1 MSKPSPQAPRLSHE
15 EIGAVYDEGKEAVI
29 SLVEGLLARLARV
42 EARVVELEIQQK
54 KDSRNSSKPPSGD
67 GFKKRT
73 RSLRSKSNRPSGGQ
87 AGHEGTRLEWSET
100 VDEVL
105 THSVDECEGCGFNLS
120 NIEVMDW
127 ESRQVHE
134 LPPLRLEVH
143 EHQAQVKSCPHCGEV
158 NRAGFPADVNS
169 LVQYSSAVRGLMVYL
184 MEAQLLPSGRVC
196 ELFSEVFDCQLSEGT
211 LYNARERCFDQ
222 LAGVDAQ
229 LKQELEAADVIH
241 VDETGFRVNGKLWWL
256 HVACTAGLTYYFV
269 HPKRGREAIDEMD
282 LLPNFRG
289 TAVHDGWRSYESY
302 DCDHALCNAHHLR
315 ELRLMVEAYEQ
326 PWAGMMMTLLCD
338 INDQVEAAVG
348 EGLQQLNSEQIQAF
362 ESRYRKLLDEGL
374 EANPRS
380 IAPEGKPKPRGRP
393 KQSPP
398 RNLLLR
404 LETHQDA
411 VLAFMHDFRIPF
423 DNNQAERDLRMMKLK
438 QKISGSFRSE
448 NGAQKFCRIRSYIS
462 TLRKQGKEVLQALS
476 DSFLDVPSLSF
487 TLPK

>member
-1 MSKPSPQAPRLSHE
+1 MSQPSATPLHLSRE

-29 SLVEGLLARLARV
+29 SLVEGLLARLASV
-42 EARVVELEIQQK
+42 EARVAELEIQQK
-54 KDSRNSSKPPSGD
+54 KDSGNSSKPPSGD

-73 RSLRSKSNRPSGGQ
+73 RSLRSKSSRPSGGQ
-87 AGHEGTRLEWSET
+87 AGHEGTRLDWSET
-100 VDEVL
+100 VEQVI
-105 THSVDECEGCGFNLS
+105 THSVDECNRCGLNLS
-120 NIEVMDW
+120 SIEVMDW

-134 LPPLRLEVH
+134 LPLLRLEVH
-143 EHQAQVKSCPHCGEV
+143 EHQAQVKSCPQCGEV
-158 NRAGFPADVNS
+158 NRADFPADVNS
-169 LVQYSSAVRGLMVYL
+169 LVQYSSTVRGLMVYL

-211 LYNARERCFDQ
+211 LYNARERCFEQ
-222 LAGVDAQ
+222 LAGVEAQ
-229 LKQELEAADVIH
+229 LKREIETADVIH

-269 HPKRGREAIDEMD
+269 HPKRGRKAIDEMD
-282 LLPNFRG
+282 LLPNFSG

-326 PWAGMMMTLLCD
+326 PWAGTMMTLLCE
-338 INDQVEAAVG
+338 IKGQVEAAIG
-348 EGLQQLNSEQIQAF
+348 EGLQHLTPVKIEAF
-362 ESRYRKLLDEGL
+362 ERRYRTLLDEGL
-374 EANPRS
+374 KANPSS
-380 IAPEGKPKPRGRP
+380 IPAEGKPKPRGRP

-404 LETHQDA
+404 LETHQEA

-462 TLRKQGKEVLQALS
+462 TLRKQGKEVLQALTH
-476 DSFLDVPSLSF
+476 SFLALPSLSF
-487 TLPK
+487 ALPE